1 MLFLN
6 AKRAI
11 HFNLGLCLAFFLQ
24 PHDGDLEHFA
34 YIERVCGQFPEHIL
48 HNARSHEALD
58 CFDRVAHTVKT
69 EALSAE
75 DNEERSKIL
84 ARLRRRAPLNVSPR

>member
-1 MLFLN
+1 MT
-6 AKRAI
+6 AI
-11 HFNLGLCLAFFLQ
+11 SSICIH
-24 PHDGDLEHFA
+24 
-34 YIERVCGQFPEHIL
+34 ERVCGQFPEHIL